1 MKLVTVVGARP
12 QFIKAATISRLIKKE
27 FSNEIDEH
35 IIHTGQHYDSNMS
48 KVFFKALKIPTPK
61 VNLKISNSSH
71 GEMTGRMILK
81 LEEVFLKKK
90 YDALLVYGD
99 TNSTLSASIAA
110 SKIHLPIIHVEAGLR
125 SFNMSMPEEIN
136 RILTDR
142 VSSLLF
148 CPTSEA
154 MKNLKKEGLSKN
166 SYNVGDVMYDA
177 SKFYSD
183 LVDTNKVLKKFNLDR
198 DNFILA
204 TIHREEN
211 TNNTKRLLSIINSLR
226 ILSEKYQIIFPI
238 HPRTKKFIKLN
249 KLEKKFKNIKLVDP
263 LDYLDMVA
271 LEKTSRVII
280 TDSGGVQK
288 EAFFFGKPC
297 ITVRNETEWVETV
310 QLGWNKLTGANK
322 DEIINGVESFY
333 ANYPKASN
341 AKPYGNGHAA
351 EKIIKSLRNHF

>member
-1 MKLVTVVGARP
+1 ML
-12 QFIKAATISRLIKKE
+12 Q
-27 FSNEIDEH
+27 
-35 IIHTGQHYDSNMS
+35 
-48 KVFFKALKIPTPK
+48 
-61 VNLKISNSSH
+61 
-71 GEMTGRMILK
+71 
-81 LEEVFLKKK
+81 
-90 YDALLVYGD
+90 
-99 TNSTLSASIAA
+99 
-110 SKIHLPIIHVEAGLR
+110 
-125 SFNMSMPEEIN
+125 
-136 RILTDR
+136 
-142 VSSLLF
+142 
-148 CPTSEA
+148 
-154 MKNLKKEGLSKN
+154 
-166 SYNVGDVMYDA
+166 
-177 SKFYSD
+177 YSD

-238 HPRTKKFIKLN
+238 HPRTKKFIKLK

-341 AKPYGNGHAA
+341 AKPW
-351 EKIIKSLRNHF
+351 

>member
-27 FSNEIDEH
+27 FSNKIDEH

-48 KVFFKALKIPTPK
+48 KIFFEALKIPTPK

-71 GEMTGRMILK
+71 GEMTGKMILK

-166 SYNVGDVMYDA
+166 SHNVGDVMYDA

-183 LVDTNKVLKKFNLDR
+183 LVDTNKVLRKYNLER
-198 DNFILA
+198 DDFILA

-249 KLEKKFKNIKLVDP
+249 KLEKKFKKIKLVDP
-263 LDYLDMVA
+263 LNYLDMVA

-310 QLGWNKLTGANK
+310 QLGWNKLAGANK

-333 ANYPKASN
+333 AKYPKASN
-341 AKPYGNGHAA
+341 TKPYGNGNAA
-351 EKIIKSLRNHF
+351 KKIIKSLCNHF

>member
-1 MKLVTVVGARP
+1 
-12 QFIKAATISRLIKKE
+12 
-27 FSNEIDEH
+27 
-35 IIHTGQHYDSNMS
+35 
-48 KVFFKALKIPTPK
+48 
-61 VNLKISNSSH
+61 
-71 GEMTGRMILK
+71 
-81 LEEVFLKKK
+81 
-90 YDALLVYGD
+90 
-99 TNSTLSASIAA
+99 
-110 SKIHLPIIHVEAGLR
+110 
-125 SFNMSMPEEIN
+125 
-136 RILTDR
+136 
-142 VSSLLF
+142 
-148 CPTSEA
+148 
-154 MKNLKKEGLSKN
+154 
-166 SYNVGDVMYDA
+166 MYDA

-288 EAFFFGKPC
+288 EA
-297 ITVRNETEWVETV
+297 
-310 QLGWNKLTGANK
+310 
-322 DEIINGVESFY
+322 SF
-333 ANYPKASN
+333 
-341 AKPYGNGHAA
+341 
-351 EKIIKSLRNHF
+351 LVNHV